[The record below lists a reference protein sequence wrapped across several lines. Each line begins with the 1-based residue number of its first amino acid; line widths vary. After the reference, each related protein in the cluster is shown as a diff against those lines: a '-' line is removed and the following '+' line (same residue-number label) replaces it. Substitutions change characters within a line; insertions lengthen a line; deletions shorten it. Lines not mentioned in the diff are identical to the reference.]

1 MSSPSAEPV
10 SAQATDSPAADPFR
24 RFRKVAWVEGISLL
38 LLFGIAMPLKYFADM
53 PLAVR
58 IVGSIHGGLFLWY
71 CAEVVDLM
79 MRKVWRFK
87 SAALAM
93 VASSVPFAT
102 FWLDRRLQ
110 PDPPA

>member
-1 MSSPSAEPV
+1 MSSESV
-10 SAQATDSPAADPFR
+10 DPFS
-24 RFRKVAWVEGISLL
+24 RFRKVAIAEGISLL
-38 LLFGIAMPLKYFADM
+38 LLFGVAMPLKYYADM

-71 CAEVVDLM
+71 GAEVADLM
-79 MRKVWRFK
+79 MRKVWRLR

-102 FWLDRRLQ
+102 FWLDRRLA
-110 PDPPA
+110 PDPPR